1 MFFINIDNGEIIN
14 LDQQQLNLIFSK
26 LPVLLT
32 DDHQYNKLVYYNL
45 FGYNFPED
53 VDLIDNFLTSSIC
66 NTIIHSFKIKLFVD
80 AVNMRSCVTNNF
92 DPVSCERVFSWRD
105 VKFWRDLNSG
115 YYSTMYDVLY
125 YYCCNYINNSNI
137 VGLVSSK

>member
-1 MFFINIDNGEIIN
+1 MFFIDVANSEIIN
-14 LDQQQLNLIFSK
+14 LEQQQLNLIFSK

-53 VDLIDNFLTSSIC
+53 VDLIDIFLTSSLC
-66 NTIIHSFKIKLFVD
+66 NTIIHSFKIKSIVD
-80 AVNMRSCVTNNF
+80 VINMRVCSTNNF
-92 DPVSCERVFSWRD
+92 DTVSNERIFSWRD

-115 YYSTMYDVLY
+115 YYSTNV
-125 YYCCNYINNSNI
+125 
-137 VGLVSSK
+137 

>member
-1 MFFINIDNGEIIN
+1 MLVFLDVYSTNVKFIKKDGVDIILKN
-14 LDQQQLNLIFSK
+14 LKTMI
-26 LPVLLT
+26 T

-66 NTIIHSFKIKLFVD
+66 DTIICSCNIKIIVD
-80 AVNMRSCVTNNF
+80 VVNMRTCSTFIKVANG
-92 DPVSCERVFSWRD
+92 RVFSWRD
-105 VKFWRDLNSG
+105 VNTK
-115 YYSTMYDVLY
+115 YHPTMYAVLY
-125 YYCCNYINNSNI
+125 KYRYHTTPTL

>member
-1 MFFINIDNGEIIN
+1 MFFIDIANGEIIN
-14 LDQQQLNLIFSK
+14 LEQQLNLIFSK

-66 NTIIHSFKIKLFVD
+66 NTIIHSYKIKLIVD
-80 AVNMRSCVTNNF
+80 AVNMRLCSSFNT
-92 DPVSCERVFSWRD
+92 VSNGRGF
-105 VKFWRDLNSG
+105 FWRYIKSE
-115 YYSTMYDVLY
+115 YYSIMYDILY
-125 YYCCNYINNSNI
+125 KYCYHVHKSDI